1 MIALDVCVRVLALV
15 AALAAQVALGAAG
28 TEGVAL
34 AGGPRLTRPDRG
46 THAEAL
52 ERVLRHPSMDP
63 GRGRVG
69 SRAARAKFVGRV
81 LASYDRRGAQAS
93 RDPRVQAD
101 LDAAL
106 RRVLPAVQQR
116 FGVQAAA
123 RLRVLSRGGGR
134 FEARALPDESILV
147 HRSDVEY
154 ARSIARAVAAAGDE
168 PALLANLAR
177 VARSVQ
183 QGRMRVTFGRTDPRK
198 YRATLD
204 GVLVGLLGHE
214 VTHLVAR
221 HAHVDFAARA
231 RTVVQRPLLERRL
244 DAYLGAGAMSRYDAQ
259 QFVDGRLL
267 LEAQA
272 QEADADRAA
281 VDLVLA
287 SGIAPDGMMAD
298 YIVAVM
304 LQGLDRDAVGSHPP
318 ERHRFEDARAR
329 LARAGMKT
337 FADRIDLADVERAA
351 RRAGV
356 TRRQRGD

>member
-1 MIALDVCVRVLALV
+1 MIALDGGVRVLALV
-15 AALAAQVALGAAG
+15 VALVALVAAG
-28 TEGVAL
+28 TEGVAR

-46 THAEAL
+46 THGEAL

-63 GRGRVG
+63 GRGRVA
-69 SRAARAKFVGRV
+69 SRAARETFVGRV
-81 LASYDRRGAQAS
+81 LASYDRRGARPS
-93 RDPRVQAD
+93 RDRRVHAD
-101 LDAAL
+101 LEGAL

-116 FGVQAAA
+116 FGVAAAA
-123 RLRVLSRGGGR
+123 RLRVLSRGNGG
-134 FEARALPDESILV
+134 FEARALPDESIIV

-168 PALLANLAR
+168 QALLANLAR

-183 QGRMRVTFGRTDPRK
+183 EGRMRVTFGRTDPRR

-221 HAHVDFAARA
+221 HAHVDFGARA
-231 RTVVQRPLLERRL
+231 RKVVRRPLLERRL
-244 DAYLGAGAMSRYDAQ
+244 GAYLGAGAMTRFDAQ
-259 QFVDGRLL
+259 AFVDGRLL

-281 VDLVLA
+281 VDLVLE
-287 SGIAPDGMMAD
+287 SGVAPDGMMAD

-304 LQGLDRDAVGSHPP
+304 LQGLDRDAVGNHPP
-318 ERHRFEDARAR
+318 ERYRFEDARVR
-329 LARAGMKT
+329 LGRAGVRT

-356 TRRQRGD
+356 TRRHRGT